1 MEPETILALRCA
13 TALDLRLQET
23 LDEPFRLDRGRLY
36 GCTIADPDDEPR
48 FTFLGDHRDIYALI
62 GGSVGALARQFDVA
76 VAAVTGWAAPHD
88 EGPDGSTTPP
98 SRDPRRYRVR
108 VCCAVTDGTGA
119 AVMRADHNPGEAVE
133 MPGISGGALPTAM
146 VGMWAGLRASE
157 AMPRRRAS
165 RLEARHRRPA

>member
-1 MEPETILALRCA
+1 VEPETILALRCA
-13 TALDLRLQET
+13 SALDVRLHET
-23 LDEPFRLDRGRLY
+23 LEQPFRLDRGRLY

-88 EGPDGSTTPP
+88 GGPDGSIIPP

-108 VCCAVTDGTGA
+108 VCCAITDRTGA
-119 AVMRADHNPGEAVE
+119 SVMRADRNPGEAVE
-133 MPGISGGALPTAM
+133 LPGLGGGELPIAM
-146 VGMWAGLRASE
+146 VGMWAGVRSSE
-157 AMPRRRAS
+157 EMSRRRPP